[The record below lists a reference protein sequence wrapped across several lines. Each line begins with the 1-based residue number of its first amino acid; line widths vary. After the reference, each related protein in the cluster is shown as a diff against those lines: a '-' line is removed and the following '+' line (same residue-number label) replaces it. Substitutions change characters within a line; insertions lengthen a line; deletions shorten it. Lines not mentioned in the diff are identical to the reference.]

1 MSTPPA
7 VKTLPLATMLELSE
21 VSEPETSWKCS
32 VRAALG
38 PAVAGLAL
46 AAVSP
51 QTAMAAAMT
60 GALAAAA
67 SLLA

>member
-1 MSTPPA
+1 
-7 VKTLPLATMLELSE
+7 
-21 VSEPETSWKCS
+21 
-32 VRAALG
+32 
-38 PAVAGLAL
+38 VAGLAL

-60 GALAAAA
+60 AALAAVA